1 MLTRLTLH
9 RRVVLGGCAL
19 TVAAYLAAAAF
30 LLSDLTIAVW
40 IVNITTLFY
49 ILVVRTLDKRY
60 DRAFARTSL
69 TMSCAPRLSGFRV
82 ADRGALTR
90 EDIRSA
96 GLFPIRRDGRELV
109 CGVSIEG
116 RAEDIQIRACELT
129 AYCEMAGEKRK
140 LGLLTGLWMEA
151 RLPGDIGARLTLA
164 QHGAL
169 DPDTA
174 ASFYAAQD
182 LERLPL
188 LEDALRDHFTLYADG
203 AGAKMA
209 ARFAHRC
216 VPLARQ
222 AAKAGCKL
230 LLCLRGDAIHVFLLG
245 RSLTFRTP
253 IRGRT
258 RRQLWG
264 WTGFAQP
271 PPCVPVPK
279 APPGLKAPRG
289 FSPRGLSR
297 SGSVPSVC
305 VLPFSPRRIIM
316 GTQFYG
322 TPRPAR
328 GGRES
333 GTWTWKRSAPCGT
346 PCTAAP
352 SAPAR
357 RRAPGRR

>member
-129 AYCEMAGEKRK
+129 AYCEMAR
-140 LGLLTGLWMEA
+140 
-151 RLPGDIGARLTLA
+151 PIN
-164 QHGAL
+164 
-169 DPDTA
+169 
-174 ASFYAAQD
+174 
-182 LERLPL
+182 
-188 LEDALRDHFTLYADG
+188 
-203 AGAKMA
+203 
-209 ARFAHRC
+209 
-216 VPLARQ
+216 
-222 AAKAGCKL
+222 
-230 LLCLRGDAIHVFLLG
+230 
-245 RSLTFRTP
+245 TF
-253 IRGRT
+253 
-258 RRQLWG
+258 
-264 WTGFAQP
+264 
-271 PPCVPVPK
+271 V
-279 APPGLKAPRG
+279 
-289 FSPRGLSR
+289 
-297 SGSVPSVC
+297 
-305 VLPFSPRRIIM
+305 
-316 GTQFYG
+316 
-322 TPRPAR
+322 
-328 GGRES
+328 
-333 GTWTWKRSAPCGT
+333 WK
-346 PCTAAP
+346 
-352 SAPAR
+352 
-357 RRAPGRR
+357 

>member
-60 DRAFARTSL
+60 DRAFARASL

-253 IRGRT
+253 IRGRLT
-258 RRQLWG
+258 PEIVGWDRFPELSLLLDLAKETVRR
-264 WTGFAQP
+264 
-271 PPCVPVPK
+271 K
-279 APPGLKAPRG
+279 S
-289 FSPRGLSR
+289 SP
-297 SGSVPSVC
+297 
-305 VLPFSPRRIIM
+305 
-316 GTQFYG
+316 
-322 TPRPAR
+322 
-328 GGRES
+328 
-333 GTWTWKRSAPCGT
+333 
-346 PCTAAP
+346 
-352 SAPAR
+352 
-357 RRAPGRR
+357 